1 MQETQTQLTI
11 TGWAKKESERI
22 ESLHKQAMD
31 GMDYKPFLK
40 LGVGETSVE
49 FADRPPRMNQK
60 MPGKLIFRVHYDGGE
75 YDLPVR
81 EKSPFYRELAKTLA
95 EGDKLFTIVRTGTGR
110 KDTKYSIKL
119 K

>member
-95 EGDKLFTIVRTGTGR
+95 
-110 KDTKYSIKL
+110 
-119 K
+119 